1 MPGMKESVNEKLFF
15 VYAAEKQTKEAIA
28 SCYAV
33 LEENP
38 ENFQILKNLGMTYT
52 GINKVDSA
60 VIFLDRAYNIR
71 PEDAQVNRALG
82 ICYNNQYEN
91 KIAHENKVYERSNK
105 DRSSYNT
112 LMFNRFRTYPN
123 HNIRLSALTLRN
135 HSPYDA

>member
-1 MPGMKESVNEKLFF
+1 
-15 VYAAEKQTKEAIA
+15 
-28 SCYAV
+28 
-33 LEENP
+33 
-38 ENFQILKNLGMTYT
+38 MTYT

-91 KIAHENKVYERSNK
+91 KIAYENKVYERSNK

-112 LMFNRFRTYPN
+112 MMYNRQNAARTFYPKAIKHLDEAN
-123 HNIRLSALTLRN
+123 ATLNDPEVAKLSARLKEALKA
-135 HSPYDA
+135 YQK